1 MAIDPGLERVG
12 FAIINKN
19 TQNSVFKCIK
29 SGVFLTSKTLIFE
42 KRLELIYDF
51 ISKSIKKFK
60 PKILIL
66 ERIFFNKNRKTA
78 IAISQSQGVIIL
90 AASINKVKIEFLAP
104 LQIKS
109 VLTGYGN
116 SDKKSIQK
124 MINLMKITENT
135 ITHDDE
141 ADAIAC
147 GLAYCYLN
155 NKTVQ

>member
-1 MAIDPGLERVG
+1 M
-12 FAIINKN
+12 
-19 TQNSVFKCIK
+19 
-29 SGVFLTSKTLIFE
+29 LTTIA
-42 KRLELIYDF
+42 D
-51 ISKSIKKFK
+51 
-60 PKILIL
+60 
-66 ERIFFNKNRKTA
+66 RKTA